1 MTSYKSQL
9 LWTELNETQTETI
22 NGGLILGNFA
32 IASKLTY
39 QENGA
44 LVLGSGNAVLFG
56 NTAGVAIV
64 QTNVAL

>member
-9 LWTELNETQTETI
+9 LWTELTETQTETI
-22 NGGLILGNFA
+22 NGGLIFGNIA

-44 LVLGSGNAVLFG
+44 LVLNSGNAVFFG
-56 NTAGVAIV
+56 NRAGVLVGQANI
-64 QTNVAL
+64 AL